1 MIKKNIII
9 FSSCAIISMVGWLSI
24 KLSKNYYQNFIL
36 RYEIKNIPKNIRLSS
51 ENNTIKI
58 NFKADGFKLANM
70 AKTIKTAD
78 YFIDFSELNYYKNT
92 SNGVLKIPSELI
104 VSQYNKKYLNEVE
117 IIQFSPDTLVF
128 QTFEIRQKK
137 VPIVTAFKIPESNM
151 TFETELTKL
160 PDSVFISGDKNHIDT
175 ISVIYSEAVDI
186 RIFALEEI
194 QNAKL
199 LSPSKSIS
207 LSHYSVDIRL
217 SSPNK
222 IYIKQNIKLLPQSE
236 KEFIYI
242 PEQSFAVLEY
252 ETELSKM
259 SNLVPDSFKVEM
271 NLNEKHDNIAPLK
284 LTKHPQGMNK
294 ILVSPSVTSFVKSK
308 KP

>member
-137 VPIVTAFKIPESNM
+137 VPIVTVFKIPESNM

-207 LSHYSVDIRL
+207 LSHNSVDIRL